1 MWQDQLIALGAG
13 IVIGWLALLAVLLRV
28 RPKGPLLAE
37 AIRLMPD
44 LLRLLR
50 RLAADRNLPRGVHAR
65 LVLLLVYLA
74 LPVDLVPDFVPVV
87 GYADDAIIVAA
98 VLRAVVRRAGI
109 EAVRAH
115 WPGTDSGF
123 AALARLTGLHTAG
136 ASASSERSPESSQG
150 TQVSG
155 HRRGVVRA
163 GDQADVSV
171 RADEDQDVLAVPAS
185 HVAAVVD
192 KAARPDQVGLHGV
205 RREAAE
211 RGGAALTQAE
221 QREMGPAE

>member
-1 MWQDQLIALGAG
+1 MWQDLLLTLGAG
-13 IVIGWLALLAVLLRV
+13 IVVSWLTLLIALLLA
-28 RPKGPLLAE
+28 RPKGPMLAE
-37 AIRLMPD
+37 AMRLMPD

-123 AALARLTGLHTAG
+123 AALARLTGLYAAG
-136 ASASSERSPESSQG
+136 AGNSARMRSPDGSQG
-150 TQVSG
+150 AQVPG
-155 HRRGVVRA
+155 RRRGVVRA

-171 RADEDQDVLAVPAS
+171 RADEDQDVLAVHAS

-192 KAARPDQVGLHGV
+192 EAARPDQAGLHDAG
-205 RREAAE
+205 RKAAE
-211 RGGAALTQAE
+211 RGGAALAQAE
-221 QREMGPAE
+221 